1 LLPCVSDDDPQKTMK
16 IFRQLIETEEMGFF
30 LADATHDDGK
40 IQSLRVFPVDGEIVD
55 RQLEYTLEDLSD
67 LAVKMQAHLTKSLE

>member
-1 LLPCVSDDDPQKTMK
+1 MK
-16 IFRQLIETEEMGFF
+16 IFRQLIETDEMGFF
-30 LADATHDDGK
+30 LADAIHDDGK

-67 LAVKMQAHLTKSLE
+67 LAVKMQAHLTKKP

>member
-1 LLPCVSDDDPQKTMK
+1 MK
-16 IFRQLIETEEMGFF
+16 IFRQIIETEEMGFF
-30 LADATHDDGK
+30 IADAIHEGGK

>member
-1 LLPCVSDDDPQKTMK
+1 MK

-40 IQSLRVFPVDGEIVD
+40 IQSLRLFPVDDGIVGD
-55 RQLEYTLEDLSD
+55 QLGYTLDDLTD

>member
-1 LLPCVSDDDPQKTMK
+1 MK

-30 LADATHDDGK
+30 LADAIHENGK
-40 IQSLRVFPVDGEIVD
+40 IQSLRVFPVDGEIVG

-67 LAVKMQAHLTKSLE
+67 LAAKMLAHLTKSLE

>member
-1 LLPCVSDDDPQKTMK
+1 MK
-16 IFRQLIETEEMGFF
+16 IFRKIIETEEMGFF
-30 LADATHDDGK
+30 LADATHEDGK

>member
-1 LLPCVSDDDPQKTMK
+1 MK

>member
-1 LLPCVSDDDPQKTMK
+1 MK
-16 IFRQLIETEEMGFF
+16 IFRQLIETDEMGFF
-30 LADATHDDGK
+30 LADAIHEGGK

-55 RQLEYTLEDLSD
+55 CQLEYTLEDLSD

>member
-1 LLPCVSDDDPQKTMK
+1 
-16 IFRQLIETEEMGFF
+16 MGFF
-30 LADATHDDGK
+30 LADAIHDDGK

>member
-1 LLPCVSDDDPQKTMK
+1 MK

-30 LADATHDDGK
+30 LADAIHEGGK
-40 IQSLRVFPVDGEIVD
+40 IQSLRVCPVDGEIVD

>member
-1 LLPCVSDDDPQKTMK
+1 MK
-16 IFRQLIETEEMGFF
+16 IFRQLIETDEMGFF
-30 LADATHDDGK
+30 LADAIHEGGK
-40 IQSLRVFPVDGEIVD
+40 IQSLKVFPVDGEIVD

>member
-1 LLPCVSDDDPQKTMK
+1 
-16 IFRQLIETEEMGFF
+16 MGFF
-30 LADATHDDGK
+30 LADATHEDGK

>member
-1 LLPCVSDDDPQKTMK
+1 MK

-30 LADATHDDGK
+30 LADATHEDGK

>member
-1 LLPCVSDDDPQKTMK
+1 MK
-16 IFRQLIETEEMGFF
+16 IFRQLIETDEMGFF
-30 LADATHDDGK
+30 LADAIHEGGK

-67 LAVKMQAHLTKSLE
+67 LAVKMLAHLTKSLE

>member
-1 LLPCVSDDDPQKTMK
+1 MK
-16 IFRQLIETEEMGFF
+16 ICRQISETDEMGFF

>member
-1 LLPCVSDDDPQKTMK
+1 MK
-16 IFRQLIETEEMGFF
+16 IFRQLIETDEMGFF
-30 LADATHDDGK
+30 LADAIHEGGK

>member
-1 LLPCVSDDDPQKTMK
+1 MLPCVSNDDPQKTMK
-16 IFRQLIETEEMGFF
+16 IFRQIIETEEMGFF
-30 LADATHDDGK
+30 LADATHEDGK

>member
-1 LLPCVSDDDPQKTMK
+1 MK
-16 IFRQLIETEEMGFF
+16 IFRQLIETDEMGFF
-30 LADATHDDGK
+30 LADAIHDDGK

>member
-1 LLPCVSDDDPQKTMK
+1 MK

-30 LADATHDDGK
+30 LADAIHEGGK